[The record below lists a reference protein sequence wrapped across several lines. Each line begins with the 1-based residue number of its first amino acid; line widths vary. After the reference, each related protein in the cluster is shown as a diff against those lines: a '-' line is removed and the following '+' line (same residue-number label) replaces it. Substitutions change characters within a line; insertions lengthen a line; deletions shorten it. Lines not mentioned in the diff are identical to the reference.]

1 MHGIPAGLLD
11 VARVVII
18 SRQATERPSLART
31 TEPARKERG
40 AVLARCNAE
49 ELSGER
55 GGAVSRRT
63 LWLLLA
69 AVIGAFA
76 LTAAGCGG
84 GNEST
89 GTTAGTGG
97 GEAKSVKIVS
107 DLPLQGSSAAQTEQ
121 MNNAIKLYLQQI
133 GNKVGNYSISFE
145 AFDDSTA
152 AKGAWD
158 EATCAANAR
167 KYVEDEA
174 VVGVIGTFNSGCAK
188 IEVPIANEASLAYVS
203 PANTGVGLTHTG
215 PGAESGEPDKY
226 YPNGTRNYARVVTPD
241 DVQGQIDANYMKDK
255 LGVKKVFILDDKDA
269 YGKGVADAFEQAAN
283 DIGLSVAGHE
293 GWDANAQN
301 YKALMTKVK
310 SSGAD
315 GIFVGGIS
323 CFNGGQLIKDKVA
336 VVGDND
342 TVKTV
347 VSDGFVQAS
356 LFDEAGADKVEGVYG
371 TAPTLNPEDL
381 PGAGKEFN
389 AKVEQQ
395 FGKPEVYTA
404 YAVAALQM
412 MLAALESSDGTREGV
427 TGQLLKAQ
435 ADTVVGPIK
444 FDENGDPADK
454 FESVFQ
460 GKGGNWE
467 FVEQIAAP

>member
-1 MHGIPAGLLD
+1 LKRSKFLSLL
-11 VARVVII
+11 
-18 SRQATERPSLART
+18 
-31 TEPARKERG
+31 
-40 AVLARCNAE
+40 VL
-49 ELSGER
+49 
-55 GGAVSRRT
+55 
-63 LWLLLA
+63 
-69 AVIGAFA
+69 VIGAFM
-76 LTAAGCGG
+76 LLAAGCGG
-84 GNEST
+84 GNEAGGTS
-89 GTTAGTGG
+89 GTTGGG
-97 GEAKSVKIVS
+97 GEAKTVKIVS

-121 MNNAIKLYLQQI
+121 MNNAIKLYLQEKN
-133 GNKVGNYSISFE
+133 NKVGNYTIQFE

-167 KYVEDEA
+167 KYVEDESI
-174 VVGVIGTFNSGCAK
+174 VGVIGTFNSGCAK

-203 PANTGVGLTHTG
+203 PANTGVGLTHVG
-215 PGAESGEPDKY
+215 PGSEPGEPEKY

-241 DVQGQIDANYMKDK
+241 DVQGQIDATYMKDK
-255 LGVKKVFILDDKDA
+255 LGITKVFILDDKDA
-269 YGKGVADAFEQAAN
+269 YGKGVADAFEAAAK
-283 DIGLSVAGHE
+283 DIGLAVAGHE

-301 YKALMTKVK
+301 YKALMTKIK

-323 CFNGGQLIKDKVA
+323 CFNGGQLVKDKVS

-342 TVKTV
+342 AVKMV

-371 TAPTLNPEDL
+371 SAPTLNPDDL
-381 PGAGKEFN
+381 PGAGKAFN
-389 AKVEQQ
+389 AKVKEQ
-395 FGKPEVYTA
+395 FGQPEVYTA

-412 MLAALESSDGTREGV
+412 MLAALEKSDGTREGV
-427 TGQLLKAQ
+427 TSQLLKAQ

-454 FESVFQ
+454 FESIFQ
-460 GKGGNWE
+460 GKGGSWT
-467 FVEQIAAP
+467 FLEQFKAQA

>member
-1 MHGIPAGLLD
+1 VLSVLVVLVGALALL
-11 VARVVII
+11 
-18 SRQATERPSLART
+18 
-31 TEPARKERG
+31 
-40 AVLARCNAE
+40 
-49 ELSGER
+49 
-55 GGAVSRRT
+55 
-63 LWLLLA
+63 
-69 AVIGAFA
+69 
-76 LTAAGCGG
+76 AAGCGG
-84 GNEST
+84 GEEAAT
-89 GTTAGTGG
+89 GTAGGTG
-97 GEAKSVKIVS
+97 GEAKTVKIVS

-121 MNNAIKLYLQQI
+121 MNNATKLYLQEI
-133 GNKVGNYSISFE
+133 GNKVGGYTIQFE

-167 KYVEDEA
+167 KYVEDETII
-174 VVGVIGTFNSGCAK
+174 GVLGTFNSGCAK

-203 PANTGVGLTHTG
+203 PANTAVGLTHVG
-215 PGAESGEPDKY
+215 PGSEPGEPEKY
-226 YPNGTRNYARVVTPD
+226 YPSGTRNYARVVTPD
-241 DVQGQIDANYMKDK
+241 DVQGQIDASYMKDK
-255 LGVKKVFILDDKDA
+255 LGVTKVFILDDKDA
-269 YGKGVADAFEQAAN
+269 YGKGVADAFEQAAK
-283 DIGLSVAGHE
+283 DVGLEVAGHE

-301 YKALMTKVK
+301 YKALMTQIK
-310 SSGAD
+310 STGAD
-315 GIFVGGIS
+315 GIFIGGIS
-323 CFNGGQLIKDKVA
+323 CFNGGQLVKDKVA

-356 LFDEAGADKVEGVYG
+356 LFDEAGADNVEGIYG
-371 TAPTLNPEDL
+371 SAPTLNPDDL

-412 MLAALESSDGTREGV
+412 MLAALENSDGTRQGV
-427 TGQLLKAQ
+427 VENLLSAQ

-454 FESVFQ
+454 FESIFQ
-460 GKGGNWE
+460 GKGGNWT
-467 FVEQIAAP
+467 FVEQFAAAS